1 MGPFYVIERCL
12 VWLILGFGLLALF
25 SFKRK
30 RFQQVLLVAALS
42 IGSGVLLRLF
52 SLSSDSAGEL
62 MREAYFLIAIGAVY
76 GVIWLGARYL
86 GSGRSDPRDE
96 PKVRR

>member
-12 VWLILGFGLLALF
+12 IWLILGFGLLALF

-30 RFQQVLLVAALS
+30 RFQQVLLIAALS
-42 IGSGVLLRLF
+42 IGSGVLLRVF
-52 SLSSDSAGEL
+52 SLGSDSAGEL
-62 MREAYFLIAIGAVY
+62 LREAYFLIAIGVVY
-76 GVIWLGARYL
+76 GLVWLGARYL
-86 GSGRSDPRDE
+86 GSGSASKSDE